1 MPFEINRAKIQQKL
15 ENKVSKPTLAVSGNT
30 TGRVGYLDARDN
42 TPLSGWLTRA
52 VSADTSTF
60 VSSLFYGPD
69 PLLLTRAVLGNTGGC
84 VRATVTSNFF
94 FQQAHSSIVDAK
106 YRGERYLPTSD
117 FRYTFTLTYLLTC
130 SFSHSHQISWGQNVF
145 T

>member
-1 MPFEINRAKIQQKL
+1 MPFEISRAKIQQKL

-69 PLLLTRAVLGNTGGC
+69 PLLLTRAVLGNTGGR
-84 VRATVTSNFF
+84 VRATVSSNF
-94 FQQAHSSIVDAK
+94 
-106 YRGERYLPTSD
+106 P
-117 FRYTFTLTYLLTC
+117 FR
-130 SFSHSHQISWGQNVF
+130 HAQNVRF
-145 T
+145 PWWSLRYSYLHLKLVKLPQRDIKWSIMMQTKYNQQLEITMQNI